1 MLGNMKVAD
10 VAGAAEV
17 DVINLFF
24 PLSTTLTKTKLECL
38 FSENIFSLVAERG
51 VAMLLT

>member
-17 DVINLFF
+17 NVINFF
-24 PLSTTLTKTKLECL
+24 PLTTTLTKTKLECL
-38 FSENIFSLVAERG
+38 SSENIFSLVAERG
-51 VAMLLT
+51 NVKLLT